1 MSDASRFNY
10 QPYRPVNLKNLADT
24 PQWQNLSPAQQQGIR
39 TVAQVYPFRTN
50 RYIMDELIDWDAVP
64 DDPIFRLTF
73 PQPEM
78 LSPRELSRLSDALT
92 GGDQRA
98 LRREVA
104 EIRRS
109 LNPHPAGQLT
119 HNQAVLDGKPLPG
132 LQHKYEQTVLFFP
145 SQAQTCHAFCTF
157 CFRWAQ
163 FVGMPDLK
171 IASKEVEHLIAYL
184 RVHPEVNDVLITGG
198 DPMFMGAGALAR
210 CLEPLLEPGLEH
222 VRDIRIGT
230 KSVSYWPMRYF
241 SDPDADEVLRLF
253 ERVVKAGK
261 HLALMAHFDHP
272 RELTS
277 PAARRALK
285 RIRATGAVVRVQA
298 PLLHHINDDWR
309 PWAELWRE
317 AVAMGA
323 VPYYMFVARDTGA
336 QEYFKVTLH
345 RAWRIFRKAVGQVSG
360 LARTV
365 RGPSM
370 SAHPGKVRILGLSK
384 LAGRK
389 VFVLDYLQARQPELV
404 GRPFFARFDPEAIWF
419 DDLQPASPDDEPFFP
434 DMESGLKLAAGS

>member
-1 MSDASRFNY
+1 MTDFGYA
-10 QPYRPVNLKNLADT
+10 PYRPVNLKNLADT
-24 PQWQNLSPAQQQGIR
+24 PQWSLLSPAQQRGIR

-50 RYIMDELIDWDAVP
+50 RYVMNELIDWNAVP

-73 PQPEM
+73 PQPGM
-78 LSPRELSRLSDALT
+78 LSPREMSRLETLMDR
-92 GGDQRA
+92 GDSRA
-98 LRREVA
+98 LKREVE

-163 FVGMPDLK
+163 FVGMPGLK
-171 IASKEVEHLIAYL
+171 IASKEVDHLVSYL
-184 RVHPEVNDVLITGG
+184 RRHPEVSDVLITGG
-198 DPMFMGAGALAR
+198 DPMFMGAEALSR
-210 CLEPLLEPGLEH
+210 CIDPLLEPEMEH
-222 VRDIRIGT
+222 LRNIRIGT
-230 KSVSYWPMRYF
+230 KSVAYWPMRYF
-241 SDPDADEVLRLF
+241 SDPDADQVLRLF
-253 ERVVKAGK
+253 ERVTASGK
-261 HLALMAHFDHP
+261 RLALMAHYDHP
-272 RELTS
+272 RELST
-277 PAARRALK
+277 PAAQKALK
-285 RIRATGAVVRVQA
+285 RIIATGAVVRVQA
-298 PLLHHINDDWR
+298 PLLRHINDDPGVWVS
-309 PWAELWRE
+309 LWRE
-317 AVAMGA
+317 AVALGA

-345 RAWRIFRKAVGQVSG
+345 RAWRIYRAAIGQVSG

-370 SAHPGKVRILGLSK
+370 SAHPGKVRLLGLSK
-384 LAGRK
+384 MAGRT

-419 DDLQPASPDDEPFFP
+419 DELEPASPDDKPFFP
-434 DMESGLKLAAGS
+434 DMEGGLKLAAG